1 MNKCKKQT
9 NKVKQQRNTTLGLLV
24 SLASQILV
32 THNSVLETSG
42 NIVAKA
48 LQKILQWSLV
58 VTKKLWDKVV
68 SFNSKCSV
76 PFVPDYNSS

>member
-68 SFNSKCSV
+68 SFKCTV
-76 PFVPDYNSS
+76 PFVTDYNSS